1 MIRSHL
7 STFVH
12 QRLECVANI
21 DQKLW
26 PDDQLPFMPF
36 FRATRPSLRQALMA
50 PNGKVNILVEVKKAS
65 PSCGELS
72 QVSALELCK
81 NYVNAG
87 AQALSVL
94 VDQPNFKGHPQDLLD
109 GVTHYPQ
116 LPFLFKDFVATAY
129 QVRLAKALGA
139 SAVLLM
145 SQLLEWPEMQDLF
158 ALARELGLEAFV
170 ECHDLEELERALTLH
185 PPIVG
190 INSRDFKDPKLTID
204 LGTAPRLLKQLSSPW
219 PATTAL
225 VAQSGLSSGADLEQL
240 LAACPKGLPHAVQ
253 IGSSL
258 SLAGTLPAWLKP

>member
-1 MIRSHL
+1 MIISHL

-12 QRLECVANI
+12 KRLDCVRNI

-26 PDDQLPFMPF
+26 PDDRLELMPF
-36 FRATRPSLRQALMA
+36 FSATRPSLRQALMA
-50 PNGKVNILVEVKKAS
+50 PCAKVNILVEVKKAS
-65 PSCGELS
+65 PSLGELS

-81 NYVNAG
+81 NYVDAG
-87 AQALSVL
+87 ALALSVL

-116 LPFLFKDFVATAY
+116 LPFLFKDFVASAY

-158 ALARELGLEAFV
+158 ALAGELGLEAFV
-170 ECHDLEELERALTLH
+170 ECHDIDELERALALK

-190 INSRDFKDPKLTID
+190 INSRDFKDPKLSID
-204 LGTAPRLLKQLSSPW
+204 LGTTARLLKQLSCAW
-219 PATTAL
+219 PAATAL
-225 VAQSGLSSGADLEQL
+225 VAQSGLSNGEQL
-240 LAACPKGLPHAVQ
+240 QQILDACPKGLPHAVQ

-258 SLAGTLPAWLKP
+258 SLAGTLPAWLH